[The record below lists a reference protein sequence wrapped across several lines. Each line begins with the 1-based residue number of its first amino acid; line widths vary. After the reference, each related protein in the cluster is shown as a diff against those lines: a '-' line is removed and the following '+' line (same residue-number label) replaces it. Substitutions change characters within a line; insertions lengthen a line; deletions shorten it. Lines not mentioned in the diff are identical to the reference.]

1 MKYTAHIQTNKF
13 LTGFTLIELL
23 VVITIIGILASMIL
37 ASLTSA
43 RRNARDIRRVSDVKQ
58 IGLALQ
64 LYLEGVGF
72 GQYPVGNNT
81 TCTAPPGALAV
92 DDNYGLQVLVAN
104 GYIAS
109 IPRDPSNLAACY
121 RYMSGQIN
129 GRRTAYHLAIIL
141 EDPGNGVFSSDE
153 DCSSDGTNTPN
164 CASGASWA
172 GAASNGNDSIDC
184 VSATVAGTDRCY
196 DMRP

>member
-1 MKYTAHIQTNKF
+1 MGGMQTKKF
-13 LTGFTLIELL
+13 LTGFTLLELL
-23 VVITIIGILASMIL
+23 VVIAIIGILASMIL
-37 ASLTSA
+37 ASLTNA

-64 LYLEGVGF
+64 LYLEGVGL

-104 GYIAS
+104 NYIAS
-109 IPRDPSNLAACY
+109 IPRDPSNLATCY
-121 RYMSGQIN
+121 RYISGQIN
-129 GRRTAYHLAIIL
+129 GRRTTYHLAIIL
-141 EDPGNGVFSSDE
+141 EDSAHIALSGDD

-164 CASGASWA
+164 CAA
-172 GAASNGNDSIDC
+172 GSTWVGTASNGNDSTDC
-184 VSATVAGTDRCY
+184 VAVTAAGTDRCY

>member
-1 MKYTAHIQTNKF
+1 MGNVRTNKF
-13 LTGFTLIELL
+13 FKGFTLIELL
-23 VVITIIGILASMIL
+23 VVITIIGILASTIL

-64 LYLEGVGF
+64 LYLEGIGA
-72 GQYPVGNNT
+72 GQYPLGNST
-81 TCTAPPGALAV
+81 TCTAPPGVLAV

-109 IPRDPSNLAACY
+109 IPRDPSNLATCY
-121 RYMSGQIN
+121 RYISGQIN
-129 GRRTAYHLAIIL
+129 GSRSTYHLAIIL
-141 EDPGNGVFSSDE
+141 EDPGNEVFLSDE

-164 CASGASWA
+164 CAPGASWT

-184 VSATVAGTDRCY
+184 VAATIAGTDRCY
-196 DMRP
+196 DIRP